1 MRSATHRTS
10 GRPLIVC
17 NNLRGNLVDSRR
29 HGTMIAVCAIAAQTE
44 AGFLGCKPSSRPGF
58 LPVFSDSMNKSDASP
73 ATNALP
79 KELVVQNKMG
89 IHARPAAMVVRIT
102 NKFKAEV
109 FVEKDDEQVNGK
121 SIMGLMMLAA
131 GKGSKVK
138 FIATGEDAPA
148 MLTEIEE
155 LFARKFDE
163 A

>member
-1 MRSATHRTS
+1 
-10 GRPLIVC
+10 
-17 NNLRGNLVDSRR
+17 
-29 HGTMIAVCAIAAQTE
+29 
-44 AGFLGCKPSSRPGF
+44 
-58 LPVFSDSMNKSDASP
+58 MNKSDTTP
-73 ATNALP
+73 AAGSAT

-89 IHARPAAMVVRIT
+89 IHARPAAMIVRIT

-138 FIATGEDAPA
+138 FIATGDDGAA
-148 MLTEIEE
+148 MLAEIEA